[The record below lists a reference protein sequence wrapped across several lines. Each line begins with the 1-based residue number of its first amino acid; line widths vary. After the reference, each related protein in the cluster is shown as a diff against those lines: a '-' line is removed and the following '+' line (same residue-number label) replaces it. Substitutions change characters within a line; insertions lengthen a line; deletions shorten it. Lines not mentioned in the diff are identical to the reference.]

1 MSEIII
7 SSRPE
12 KIDVGAGLEQ
22 LLTELLKFALE
33 KENVPQ
39 DAEVSVV
46 LTDDAV
52 IRELN
57 RQYRAK
63 DAPTDVLSFA
73 MQESVPEEEFIEP
86 EQGTERM
93 LGDIVISVE
102 RAREQAEEYGH
113 SFERE
118 IGYLAVHGILHLL
131 GYDHESQDD
140 REIMRHKEEELLK
153 AFDLI
158 RGEI

>member
-12 KIDVGAGLEQ
+12 KIDVSAGLEQ
-22 LLTELLKFALE
+22 LLIELLKFALN

-46 LTDDAV
+46 LADDAV

-57 RQYRAK
+57 RRYRAK

-118 IGYLAVHGILHLL
+118 MGYLAVHGILHLL
-131 GYDHESQDD
+131 GYDHESQNDK
-140 REIMRHKEEELLK
+140 EIMRRKEEEILK

-158 RGEI
+158 RGAI

>member
-1 MSEIII
+1 MPEIII
-7 SSRPE
+7 SSWQG
-12 KIDVGAGLEQ
+12 KIDISADLEQ
-22 LLTELLKFALE
+22 LLTDILKFALARE
-33 KENVPQ
+33 QVPQ

-46 LTDDAV
+46 LVDDAY

-63 DAPTDVLSFA
+63 DTHTDVLSFA
-73 MQESVPEEEFIEP
+73 MRESVPEEEAIEGDP
-86 EQGTERM
+86 GAEQL

-118 IGYLAVHGILHLL
+118 LGYLAVHGVLHLL
-131 GYDHESQDD
+131 GYDHEKEED
-140 REIMRHKEEELLK
+140 RKIMRQKEEEILK
-153 AFDLI
+153 AFDLT
-158 RGEI
+158 RGAI